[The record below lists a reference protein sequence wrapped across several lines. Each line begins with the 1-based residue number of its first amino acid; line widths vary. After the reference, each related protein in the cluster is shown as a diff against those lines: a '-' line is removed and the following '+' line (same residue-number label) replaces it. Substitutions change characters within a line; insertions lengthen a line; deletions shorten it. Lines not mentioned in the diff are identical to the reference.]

1 MVDKLRPEI
10 PACVVVE
17 DGEIVLNMG
26 PHHPSTH
33 GVIRLILTL
42 DGEVIH
48 TVTPD
53 IGYLHRAI
61 EKIAE
66 KTTYYSFVPFTDR
79 VDYLGAMFMNHG
91 YAMAVEKLAGIEVSP
106 RADYLRVLADEFNRI
121 ASHLI
126 FMGTMTMDLG
136 AYTPFLHALREREKI
151 NDIIEALCGAR
162 LTYNYIRVGGVSF
175 DMPAGLAEK
184 ILKFLDGY
192 KVFLDEFDRL
202 ITYNEIF
209 VKRAVNVGIIP
220 AEMAI
225 SYGLVGPNLRASGV
239 NYDVRRDA
247 PYGVYPE
254 LDFDV
259 VVGDG
264 KYGTVGDVFDRLL
277 VRIAETV
284 QSARL
289 IRQVLQKMPAGPIM
303 SKLPRKLKVEAGKD
317 AFSRVESARGDTLF
331 YIVAGGGNTPHRL
344 RIRTGSFTGL
354 SVVPEISQGV
364 MVADLVAIFAS
375 TDVIAPETDR

>member
-1 MVDKLRPEI
+1 MLDELKSEI
-10 PACVVVE
+10 PASVVVE
-17 DGEIVLNMG
+17 DGETVLNMG

-42 DGEVIH
+42 DGEVIN

-66 KTTYYSFVPFTDR
+66 KTSYYGFTPFTDR

-91 YAMAVEKLAGIEVSP
+91 YAMAVEKLVGIEVP
-106 RADYLRVLADEFNRI
+106 ARADYLRVLADELNRI

-151 NDIIEALCGAR
+151 NDIIEILCGAR
-162 LTYNYIRVGGVSF
+162 LTYNYIRVGGVAF
-175 DMPAGLAEK
+175 DMPEGLTEK
-184 ILKFLDGY
+184 ILEFLDGY
-192 KVFLDEFDRL
+192 DVFLDEFDRL

-209 VKRAVNVGIIP
+209 VKRATNVGVIP
-220 AEMAI
+220 ADLAI

-254 LDFDV
+254 LEFDV

-264 KYGTVGDVFDRLL
+264 KYGTLGDTFDRLL
-277 VRIAETV
+277 VRIGETV

-303 SKLPRKLKVEAGKD
+303 AKVPRKVKTEAGKD
-317 AFSRVESARGDTLF
+317 AFSRVESSRGDTLF
-331 YIVAGGGNTPHRL
+331 YLVAGGGNTPHRL
-344 RIRTGSFTGL
+344 RIRTGSFTCL
-354 SVVPEISQGV
+354 SVVPEISHGV